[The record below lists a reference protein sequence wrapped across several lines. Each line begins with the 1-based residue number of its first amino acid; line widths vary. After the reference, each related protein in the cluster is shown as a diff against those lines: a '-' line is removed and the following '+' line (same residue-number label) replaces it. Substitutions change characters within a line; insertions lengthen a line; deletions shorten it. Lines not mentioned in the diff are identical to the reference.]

1 MAYNAGVNGTA
12 KTATVLG
19 DPSVAGRKITVH
31 AGATL
36 TTESSSRGI
45 DVFGGADAHP
55 EFTIVADGGTIA
67 TSSNQLTTYGDIE
80 LKNGAVFV
88 DAGNIWTIHEY
99 RDQPGGC
106 FYFDE
111 FYKQIAVSYGI
122 GLRMALD
129 FFTLR
134 FDGGF
139 KAIDPAYTGRRHYPI
154 THHNLKNDFA
164 FHFAVGL
171 PF

>member
-1 MAYNAGVNGTA
+1 VRGWSVRSLGPGTYNSND
-12 KTATVLG
+12 K
-19 DPSVAGRKITVH
+19 
-31 AGATL
+31 
-36 TTESSSRGI
+36 GI
-45 DVFGGADAHP
+45 NF
-55 EFTIVADGGTIA
+55 I
-67 TSSNQLTTYGDIE
+67 NQSGDIKLDASIE
-80 LKNGAVFV
+80 YRTFLFWKINGAVFV